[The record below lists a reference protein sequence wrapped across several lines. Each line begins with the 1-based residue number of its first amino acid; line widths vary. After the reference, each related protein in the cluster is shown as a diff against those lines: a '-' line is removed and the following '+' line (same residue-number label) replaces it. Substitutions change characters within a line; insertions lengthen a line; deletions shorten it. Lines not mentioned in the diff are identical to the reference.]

1 MHGAP
6 FVTDLAVVL
15 GVAAIT
21 GVLARLMQQPTIL
34 GYLLAGLIVGPHIPV
49 PVFANPE
56 RVGALAEFG
65 VILVMFAVGLEF
77 RIGKLVR
84 VLPMSGLTGIIQ
96 VGVLIWCGFTL
107 GQWLRWS
114 TVESVFLGA
123 CIAISSTMVVSKV
136 YEQIP
141 VGPDVRRY
149 VFGVL
154 IIQDVVAIVLIAAM
168 TAIVAG
174 GGLAPA
180 ELAATVGR
188 LAVVLVGMVVGG
200 LLIVPRLI
208 RAVAGLNSVEILSV
222 VSIGLCFVI
231 ALLAE
236 QLGYSVALGAFIAG
250 ILVAESGRGS
260 QVEHLIQPVRDM
272 FAAVFFVSIGMTV
285 DPRLAIAH
293 LPTTG
298 LVFAVVVLAQ
308 FLSVSVAGVLSGNG
322 LRRSITAG
330 LSLGQI
336 GEFSFILASIG
347 IAANAVRSDLQPIL
361 VTVAILTTF
370 TTPLLLGAVDRVVE
384 RIDRLLPPRMQA
396 LLGLYE
402 EWSERIR
409 SKRDGR
415 ERPLTRRAIRALAL
429 DAAALIA
436 ILVLTV
442 VGLARASSELAPRL
456 EVSLEG
462 ARWIVAGGAL
472 LFGLPFL
479 VGLLRNTISVSRLL
493 ADTVAPP
500 EMDPSSGARLVNRT
514 IRVTVYLIVALGV
527 GVPAI
532 AVLRPL
538 TGKLYGV
545 SLLSVVV
552 IAIGVYLWR
561 SAGFVGHEFRSAAE
575 QIADVLARQG
585 GDDRGEVLS
594 DPSLIPGMDSVF
606 GLRISENSSA
616 VGRTLAEVNLRALTG
631 ATVVAIRRGAG
642 NVVLPTGHE
651 RIEPDDVLAITGT
664 AEAIREAVS
673 QLTKGPAHKD
683 AEFATLA

>member
-1 MHGAP
+1 MHGAA
-6 FVTDLAVVL
+6 FVSDLAVVL

-21 GVLARLMQQPTIL
+21 GVLARLMKQPTIL

-49 PVFANPE
+49 PVFADPE

-65 VILVMFAVGLEF
+65 VILVMFAIGLEF

-84 VLPMSGLTGIIQ
+84 VLPVSGLTGIIQ
-96 VGVLIWCGFTL
+96 VSVLIWSGFTL
-107 GQWLRWS
+107 GQWLQWS
-114 TVESVFLGA
+114 TIESVFLGS
-123 CIAISSTMVVSKV
+123 CVAISSTMVVSKV
-136 YEQIP
+136 YEQRP
-141 VGPDVRRY
+141 VGQDVRRY

-180 ELAATVGR
+180 ELAVTVGR

-200 LLIVPRLI
+200 LLIVPRLV
-208 RAVAGLNSVEILSV
+208 RAVAALNSVEILSV

-272 FAAVFFVSIGMTV
+272 FAAVFFVSTGMTV
-285 DPRLAIAH
+285 DPGLAMAH
-293 LPTTG
+293 MPTTG
-298 LVFAVVVLAQ
+298 LVFAVIVLGQ
-308 FLSVSVAGVLSGNG
+308 FLSVSLAGVLSGNG

-347 IAANAVRSDLQPIL
+347 IAAEVVRSDLQPIL
-361 VTVAILTTF
+361 VTVAILTAF
-370 TTPLLLGAVDRVVE
+370 TTPLLLGAVDHIVE
-384 RIDRLLPPRMQA
+384 GVDRLLPPRMQA

-409 SKRDGR
+409 TKRDDR

-429 DAAALIA
+429 DAAALIV
-436 ILVLTV
+436 ILVSTV
-442 VGLARASSELAPRL
+442 VGRARASSELATRL
-456 EVSLEG
+456 EVSPE
-462 ARWIVAGGAL
+462 VAPWLVVGGAL
-472 LFGLPFL
+472 LLGLPFL
-479 VGLLRNTISVSRLL
+479 IGLLRNTISVSRLL
-493 ADTVAPP
+493 ADAVAPP
-500 EMDPSSGARLVNRT
+500 DLDPRSGARLVNRT
-514 IRVTVYLIVALGV
+514 IRMTVYLIVVLGV
-527 GVPAI
+527 GVPAV

-538 TGKLYGV
+538 TGGPYGV
-545 SLLSVVV
+545 SLLGIVVA
-552 IAIGVYLWR
+552 AIGLYLWR
-561 SAGFVGHEFRSAAE
+561 NAGFVDHELRSAAE
-575 QIADVLARQG
+575 QIADVLSRQG

-606 GLRISENSSA
+606 GLRISEKSSA
-616 VGRTLAEVNLRALTG
+616 VGQTLAEINLRALTG

-651 RIEPDDVLAITGT
+651 RIEPEDVLAITGT
-664 AEAIREAVS
+664 SEAVREAMAR
-673 QLTKGPAHKD
+673 LTKGSAHHD
-683 AEFATLA
+683 AEFVTLD